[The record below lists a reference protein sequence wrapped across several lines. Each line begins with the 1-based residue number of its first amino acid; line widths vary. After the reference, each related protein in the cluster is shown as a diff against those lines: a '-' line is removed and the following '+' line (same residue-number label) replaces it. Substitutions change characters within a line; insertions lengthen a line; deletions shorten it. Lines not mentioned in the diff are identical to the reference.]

1 MNNEYMFIIGFK
13 MINSIRSFKSKKG
26 RRRMIYLIKPI
37 DEYLLFLYKYL
48 FFLMEDQYS
57 LDK

>member
-1 MNNEYMFIIGFK
+1 MFIIGFK